1 MAENVPCLWH
11 YTYIYDLLRGWAVNK
26 RNRKM
31 VEPASGVRGRSVSV
45 TPLIG
50 AGTHG
55 GGPRSCL
62 LKLGSVRILV
72 DCGCVFRSLN

>member
-1 MAENVPCLWH
+1 
-11 YTYIYDLLRGWAVNK
+11 
-26 RNRKM
+26 M

-50 AGTHG
+50 AGTYG

-72 DCGCVFRSLN
+72 DCGCVYLILDFKKLCYLPAHETDTEYMLRFLLDFVGGIH